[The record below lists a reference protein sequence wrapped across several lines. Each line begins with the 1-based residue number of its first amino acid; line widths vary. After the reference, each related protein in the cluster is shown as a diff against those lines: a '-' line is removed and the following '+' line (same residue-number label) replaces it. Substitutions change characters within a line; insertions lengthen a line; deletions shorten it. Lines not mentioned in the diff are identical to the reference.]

1 MNTLYSPKADKM
13 APALNKSQLLFIEDS
28 ICRAEPYN
36 ITDDYPECCMYG
48 NFFISEGKPGRVIKV
63 HAKKRIGQLDFISAM
78 QSSFRY
84 QTSEYMIGKTTKLIK
99 LKYSVIKTSK

>member
-13 APALNKSQLLFIEDS
+13 TPALNRSQTLFIHEDVYVETG
-28 ICRAEPYN
+28 ICNRNCKTEPYN
-36 ITDDYPECCMYG
+36 ITDDSYECCMYG

-63 HAKKRIGQLDFISAM
+63 HTKKRIGQMDFISAM

-84 QTSEYMIGKTTKLIK
+84 QTSEYMIGKRQLN
-99 LKYSVIKTSK
+99 